1 MLLGRVLYARVWAKG
16 FFSGELLHVDVGAL
30 LIRIGFEGILHYNYN
45 KEPPNPVLIIKAPT
59 LLNRLDPG
67 VPAATVD
74 LQEQS
79 AFSKARSRR
88 PGFYAD
94 GCVARQD
101 GRRDGAATGKMIQ
114 YDIGWSSN
122 NHLRRG
128 WAMDA
133 SVMRSRP
140 SLSMA
145 AHCNLHRQLCP

>member
-45 KEPPNPVLIIKAPT
+45 KEPPNPVLIM
-59 LLNRLDPG
+59 
-67 VPAATVD
+67 AATVD

-79 AFSKARSRR
+79 ASSKARSRR

-101 GRRDGAATGKMIQ
+101 GRRDGAASGKMIQ